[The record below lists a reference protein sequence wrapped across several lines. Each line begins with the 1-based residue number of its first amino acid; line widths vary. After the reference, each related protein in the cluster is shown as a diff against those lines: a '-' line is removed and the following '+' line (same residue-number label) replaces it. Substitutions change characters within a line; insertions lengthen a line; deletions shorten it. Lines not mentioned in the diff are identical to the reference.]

1 MEARCVAKY
10 LRVTPRK
17 LRLVADLVRGKNV
30 NDAIS
35 LLKFTPKAGAKPT
48 LKAIQSAVANIV
60 NQEVSRDMNP
70 DSLFVRTIFVDEG
83 PTLKRFLPRAMGRA
97 TPIRKRMSHLT
108 VWVAAPVEEV
118 LEVEEEAAPK
128 AVKAKK
134 VVKKPVRAK
143 KTTRPAH
150 TAAKKGATKNR
161 SKSAASKA
169 KPKKAK

>member
-30 NDAIS
+30 NEAIS

-48 LKAIQSAVANIV
+48 LKAIQSAVANVV
-60 NQEVSRDMNP
+60 NRDDKREVDP
-70 DSLFVRTIFVDEG
+70 DSLVVHTIFVDEG

-108 VWVAAPVEEV
+108 VLVATPVVEELPATDVAAPETA
-118 LEVEEEAAPK
+118 EA
-128 AVKAKK
+128 
-134 VVKKPVRAK
+134 KPARKTRAK
-143 KTTRPAH
+143 EATT
-150 TAAKKGATKNR
+150 AK
-161 SKSAASKA
+161 SA
-169 KPKKAK
+169 KPKTAKKSATKTKTKAISKKKAK

>member
-35 LLKFTPKAGAKPT
+35 TLKFTPKAGARPA

-60 NQEVSRDMNP
+60 DRDQSREVNP
-70 DSLFVRTIFVDEG
+70 DELVVRTIFVDEG

-108 VWVAAPVEEV
+108 VLVSTPVVPAVPEESAATPA
-118 LEVEEEAAPK
+118 EEETPK
-128 AVKAKK
+128 VKK
-134 VVKKPVRAK
+134 VRAQTKKPASRAK
-143 KTTRPAH
+143 AGSVSKKTVKT
-150 TAAKKGATKNR
+150 KKKTD
-161 SKSAASKA
+161 
-169 KPKKAK
+169 